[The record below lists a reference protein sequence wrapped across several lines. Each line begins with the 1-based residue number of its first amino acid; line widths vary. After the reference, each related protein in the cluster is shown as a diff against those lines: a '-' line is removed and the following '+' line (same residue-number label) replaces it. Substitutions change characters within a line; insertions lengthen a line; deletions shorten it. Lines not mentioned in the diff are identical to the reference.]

1 MIDYLVDENFDVV
14 LPLQKVTDIS
24 TLLFQ
29 QVRLLLNTWTGEF
42 PYDNRM
48 GIAYEE
54 KVIGTSSIDVTEIEI
69 EYFSKISVLQY
80 FKSMDN
86 FAIET
91 TAQRELLISFSVTST
106 DGSTETFEQV
116 V

>member
-14 LPLQKVTDIS
+14 LPLQKVTDKS

-29 QVRLLLNTWTGEF
+29 QVRLILNTWTKEF
-42 PYDNRM
+42 PYDILM

-54 KVIGTSSIDVTEIEI
+54 KVIGTSNIDVTEIEI

-80 FKSMDN
+80 FQSMDN
-86 FAIET
+86 FSIET
-91 TAQRELLISFSVTST
+91 TAQREILISFSVTST
-106 DGSTETFEQV
+106 DGSTETFTQV